1 MRVVTAVV
9 VACAIAGL
17 LYLSL
22 DSGRFA
28 PPAERAFSMPLVG
41 LGVIF
46 AGAAWAASKGGYPE
60 RVPFSPASRSASA
73 ATRSCGSSSRCG
85 RVLQRHRAAFAPV
98 EEVDQEPE

>member
-1 MRVVTAVV
+1 VLAGLA
-9 VACAIAGL
+9 VACVIASL

-46 AGAAWAASKGGYPE
+46 AGSAWAASKSGYPQ
-60 RVPFSPASRSASA
+60 RVPFFSGLALGVGGYALVRLFI
-73 ATRSCGSSSRCG
+73 R
-85 RVLQRHRAAFAPV
+85 
-98 EEVDQEPE
+98 

>member
-1 MRVVTAVV
+1 MATAVA
-9 VACAIAGL
+9 VAGAIAGL

-46 AGAAWAASKGGYPE
+46 AGAAWAASRTGYPRRAPFFAGLALGVGGYALV
-60 RVPFSPASRSASA
+60 RLFI
-73 ATRSCGSSSRCG
+73 
-85 RVLQRHRAAFAPV
+85 
-98 EEVDQEPE
+98 

>member
-1 MRVVTAVV
+1 MLAGLA
-9 VACAIAGL
+9 VACVIASL

-46 AGAAWAASKGGYPE
+46 AGSAWAASKSGYPQ
-60 RVPFSPASRSASA
+60 RVPFFSGLALGVGGYALVRLFI
-73 ATRSCGSSSRCG
+73 R
-85 RVLQRHRAAFAPV
+85 
-98 EEVDQEPE
+98 

>member
-9 VACAIAGL
+9 VAGAIAGL

-28 PPAERAFSMPLVG
+28 PHAERAFSLPLVG

-46 AGAAWAASKGGYPE
+46 AVSGFAAAKGGYPQ
-60 RVPFSPASRSASA
+60 RVP
-73 ATRSCGSSSRCG
+73 
-85 RVLQRHRAAFAPV
+85 LFAGLALGV
-98 EEVDQEPE
+98 GGYALVRLVI

>member
-1 MRVVTAVV
+1 MKLVTAPV
-9 VACAIAGL
+9 VAGAIAGL

-46 AGAAWAASKGGYPE
+46 AGSAWAASKSGYPQ
-60 RVPFSPASRSASA
+60 RVPFFSGLALGVGGYALVRLFI
-73 ATRSCGSSSRCG
+73 R
-85 RVLQRHRAAFAPV
+85 
-98 EEVDQEPE
+98 

>member
-1 MRVVTAVV
+1 MKAVIAAI

-28 PPAERAFSMPLVG
+28 PPAERAFSMPLGG

-46 AGAAWAASKGGYPE
+46 AVSAWAASRGAYPQRVPLFAGLAVGLGGYALV
-60 RVPFSPASRSASA
+60 RLFI
-73 ATRSCGSSSRCG
+73 
-85 RVLQRHRAAFAPV
+85 
-98 EEVDQEPE
+98 

>member
-1 MRVVTAVV
+1 MRAVTALV
-9 VACAIAGL
+9 VAAAIASL

-46 AGAAWAASKGGYPE
+46 AGGAWAASKSGYPRRAPLFAGLALGIGGYALV
-60 RVPFSPASRSASA
+60 RLF
-73 ATRSCGSSSRCG
+73 T
-85 RVLQRHRAAFAPV
+85 
-98 EEVDQEPE
+98 

>member
-1 MRVVTAVV
+1 MKVLTVLV
-9 VACAIAGL
+9 VAGVIAGP

-46 AGAAWAASKGGYPE
+46 AGGAWAASKGGYPE
-60 RVPFSPASRSASA
+60 RVPFFAGLA
-73 ATRSCGSSSRCG
+73 AGVGGYALVR
-85 RVLQRHRAAFAPV
+85 LFI
-98 EEVDQEPE
+98 

>member
-1 MRVVTAVV
+1 MRVVRAVV
-9 VACAIAGL
+9 VAGAIAGL

-46 AGAAWAASKGGYPE
+46 AGSAWAASKGGYPE
-60 RVPFSPASRSASA
+60 RVPLFTGLAIGVGGYALVR
-73 ATRSCGSSSRCG
+73 
-85 RVLQRHRAAFAPV
+85 LFI
-98 EEVDQEPE
+98 